1 MIWDFW
7 DLCTQMIGAVLY
19 ASTGIEASDLSSLLE
34 QFEKSEG
41 KETWVALLQPF
52 FVDVSFGPSP
62 VVA

>member
-1 MIWDFW
+1 M
-7 DLCTQMIGAVLY
+7 LC

-41 KETWVALLQPF
+41 EETLFVTL